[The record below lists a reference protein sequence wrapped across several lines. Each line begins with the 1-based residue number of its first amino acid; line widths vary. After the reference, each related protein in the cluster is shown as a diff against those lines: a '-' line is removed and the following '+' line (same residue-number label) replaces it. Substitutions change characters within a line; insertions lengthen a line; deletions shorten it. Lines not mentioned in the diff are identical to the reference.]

1 MSIKRIITGLAL
13 SMLLSSGVAIAADF
27 DSAYSTYKSGNYE
40 AAFKEMLP
48 FAEQGNV
55 DAQFYIAWMYSE
67 GEGVPE
73 NDKAAVKWYT
83 LGAKQGHASAQG
95 NLGTMYATGQGVL
108 TDNRRAYMWLNL
120 ASYNG
125 SEKGGE
131 NKDKI
136 AKDMTSA
143 QIDKA
148 QDMSSRCLNSGYTD
162 C

>member
-1 MSIKRIITGLAL
+1 
-13 SMLLSSGVAIAADF
+13 
-27 DSAYSTYKSGNYE
+27 
-40 AAFKEMLP
+40 
-48 FAEQGNV
+48 
-55 DAQFYIAWMYSE
+55 
-67 GEGVPE
+67 
-73 NDKAAVKWYT
+73 
-83 LGAKQGHASAQG
+83 
-95 NLGTMYATGQGVL
+95 
-108 TDNRRAYMWLNL
+108 MWLNL

-148 QDMSSRCLNSGYTD
+148 QDMSSRCLESGYTD